1 MSEENTARIYTVNL
15 AKAWDTPKYRRTD
28 RVINI
33 IKEFTQRHMQT
44 DKVKIDQDLN
54 RHIWSRGKKNPPR
67 KIRLR
72 MVKEDDD
79 TVVVSSYIEE
89 KRTETESKKTISE
102 ELVEKQVEEQ
112 KEDKVELGEEVLVEK
127 QVEEQKEDKVELG
140 EEVLVE
146 KQVEEQKEDKVQAKQ
161 KEKSK

>member
-15 AKAWDTPKYRRTD
+15 SKAWDTPKYRRTD

-33 IKEFTQRHMQT
+33 IKEFTERHMQT

-89 KRTETESKKTISE
+89 KRTESESEVISE
-102 ELVEKQVEEQ
+102 VVEKKVEEPKQ
-112 KEDKVELGEEVLVEK
+112 DKVELKEVVEK
-127 QVEEQKEDKVELG
+127 KVEEP
-140 EEVLVE
+140 
-146 KQVEEQKEDKVQAKQ
+146 KQDKVQANRKSKSKQ
-161 KEKSK
+161 K

>member
-89 KRTETESKKTISE
+89 KRTEAESEETISE

-112 KEDKVELGEEVLVEK
+112 KEDKVELEEELVKK
-127 QVEEQKEDKVELG
+127 QVEEQKEDKV
-140 EEVLVE
+140 
-146 KQVEEQKEDKVQAKQ
+146 KAKQ

>member
-33 IKEFTQRHMQT
+33 IREFTQRHMQT
-44 DKVKIDQDLN
+44 DKIKIDQDLN
-54 RHIWSRGKKNPPR
+54 RHIWSRGKTNPPR

-72 MVKEDDD
+72 MIKEDDD

-89 KRTETESKKTISE
+89 KTSVSMSE
-102 ELVEKQVEEQ
+102 EPVVKEEKA
-112 KEDKVELGEEVLVEK
+112 DKVEVKK
-127 QVEEQKEDKVELG
+127 QGKRKLK
-140 EEVLVE
+140 L
-146 KQVEEQKEDKVQAKQ
+146 K
-161 KEKSK
+161 

>member
-1 MSEENTARIYTVNL
+1 MSEDNSTRIYTVNL

-44 DKVKIDQDLN
+44 NKVKIDQDLN

-72 MVKEDDD
+72 MIKEDDD
-79 TVVVSSYIEE
+79 TVVVSSFIEE
-89 KRTETESKKTISE
+89 KRTELSE
-102 ELVEKQVEEQ
+102 ESVEVEEKPKVQEEKKVEKEPKVQEE
-112 KEDKVELGEEVLVEK
+112 KKVEKEPKVQEEKKVEK
-127 QVEEQKEDKVELG
+127 EPKVQEEKKVE
-140 EEVLVE
+140 
-146 KQVEEQKEDKVQAKQ
+146 
-161 KEKSK
+161 

>member
-15 AKAWDTPKYRRTD
+15 SKAWDTPKYRRTD

-89 KRTETESKKTISE
+89 KRTETESEETISE
-102 ELVEKQVEEQ
+102 ELVEKQVEGQ
-112 KEDKVELGEEVLVEK
+112 KEDKVELEEE
-127 QVEEQKEDKVELG
+127 
-140 EEVLVE
+140 LVE

>member
-1 MSEENTARIYTVNL
+1 MSEENTTRIYTVNL

-54 RHIWSRGKKNPPR
+54 RHIWSRGKTNPPR

-72 MVKEDDD
+72 MIKEDDD
-79 TVVVSSYIEE
+79 TVVVSSFIEE
-89 KRTETESKKTISE
+89 KMSEPETEES
-102 ELVEKQVEEQ
+102 VVEEPVVRAE
-112 KEDKVELGEEVLVEK
+112 KEET
-127 QVEEQKEDKVELG
+127 Q
-140 EEVLVE
+140 
-146 KQVEEQKEDKVQAKQ
+146 
-161 KEKSK
+161 KSK

>member
-15 AKAWDTPKYRRTD
+15 SKAWDTPKYRRTD

-33 IKEFTQRHMQT
+33 IKEFTERHMQT

-72 MVKEDDD
+72 MIKEDDD

-89 KRTETESKKTISE
+89 KRTESESEEISE
-102 ELVEKQVEEQ
+102 VVEKKVEEPKQ
-112 KEDKVELGEEVLVEK
+112 DKVELKKEVVEK
-127 QVEEQKEDKVELG
+127 KVEEP
-140 EEVLVE
+140 
-146 KQVEEQKEDKVQAKQ
+146 KQDKVQANRKSKSKQ
-161 KEKSK
+161 K

>member
-1 MSEENTARIYTVNL
+1 MSEDNSTRIYTVNL
-15 AKAWDTPKYRRTD
+15 TKAWDTPKYRRTD

-44 DKVKIDQDLN
+44 NKVKIDQDLN

-72 MVKEDDD
+72 MIKEDDD

-89 KRTETESKKTISE
+89 KSSLSE
-102 ELVEKQVEEQ
+102 ESVEE
-112 KEDKVELGEEVLVEK
+112 KA
-127 QVEEQKEDKVELG
+127 
-140 EEVLVE
+140 
-146 KQVEEQKEDKVQAKQ
+146 KVQA
-161 KEKSK
+161 EKVEEKVEEKAKVQAEKVEEKVEEKAKVQAEKVEEKVEEKAKVQAEKVEEKGKRK

>member
-1 MSEENTARIYTVNL
+1 MSEDNSTRIYTVNL
-15 AKAWDTPKYRRTD
+15 TKAWDTPKYRRTD

-44 DKVKIDQDLN
+44 NKVKIDQDLN

-72 MVKEDDD
+72 MIKEDDD

-89 KRTETESKKTISE
+89 KSSLSE
-102 ELVEKQVEEQ
+102 ESVEE
-112 KEDKVELGEEVLVEK
+112 KA
-127 QVEEQKEDKVELG
+127 
-140 EEVLVE
+140 
-146 KQVEEQKEDKVQAKQ
+146 KVQA
-161 KEKSK
+161 EKLEEKVEEKAKVQAEKVEEKVEEKAKVQAEKVEEKGKRK

>member
-1 MSEENTARIYTVNL
+1 MSEENTTRIYTVNL

-33 IKEFTQRHMQT
+33 IKEFTRRHMQT
-44 DKVKIDQDLN
+44 NKVKIDQDLN

-72 MVKEDDD
+72 MIKEDDD

-89 KRTETESKKTISE
+89 KSSLSE
-102 ELVEKQVEEQ
+102 ESMEESEIQAEKVEE
-112 KEDKVELGEEVLVEK
+112 KVEEK
-127 QVEEQKEDKVELG
+127 A
-140 EEVLVE
+140 
-146 KQVEEQKEDKVQAKQ
+146 KVQA
-161 KEKSK
+161 EKVEEKGKRK

>member
-1 MSEENTARIYTVNL
+1 MSDENTTRIYTVNL

-54 RHIWSRGKKNPPR
+54 RHIWSRGKTNPPR

-72 MVKEDDD
+72 MIKEDDD
-79 TVVVSSYIEE
+79 TVVVSSFIEE
-89 KRTETESKKTISE
+89 KVSEPETEESE
-102 ELVEKQVEEQ
+102 PEESVVRAEKEETQ
-112 KEDKVELGEEVLVEK
+112 
-127 QVEEQKEDKVELG
+127 
-140 EEVLVE
+140 
-146 KQVEEQKEDKVQAKQ
+146 
-161 KEKSK
+161 KSK

>member
-1 MSEENTARIYTVNL
+1 MSEENIERIYTVNL

-44 DKVKIDQDLN
+44 NKVKIDQDLN

-72 MVKEDDD
+72 MIKEDDD
-79 TVVVSSYIEE
+79 NDEN
-89 KRTETESKKTISE
+89 
-102 ELVEKQVEEQ
+102 
-112 KEDKVELGEEVLVEK
+112 
-127 QVEEQKEDKVELG
+127 
-140 EEVLVE
+140 
-146 KQVEEQKEDKVQAKQ
+146 
-161 KEKSK
+161 

>member
-1 MSEENTARIYTVNL
+1 MSEENTSRIYTVNL

-44 DKVKIDQDLN
+44 NKVKIDQDLN

-72 MVKEDDD
+72 MIKEDDD
-79 TVVVSSYIEE
+79 TVVVSSFIEE
-89 KRTETESKKTISE
+89 KRTELSE
-102 ELVEKQVEEQ
+102 ESVEVEEPKVQEEKKVEKVEKVEKVQEEKKVEKVEKVEKVQEEKQVE
-112 KEDKVELGEEVLVEK
+112 KD
-127 QVEEQKEDKVELG
+127 
-140 EEVLVE
+140 
-146 KQVEEQKEDKVQAKQ
+146 
-161 KEKSK
+161 KSK

>member
-15 AKAWDTPKYRRTD
+15 SKAWDTPKYRRTD

-33 IKEFTQRHMQT
+33 IKEFTQRHMQA

-89 KRTETESKKTISE
+89 RRTETESEETISE
-102 ELVEKQVEEQ
+102 ELVKKQVEEQ
-112 KEDKVELGEEVLVEK
+112 KEDKVELEEELVK
-127 QVEEQKEDKVELG
+127 
-140 EEVLVE
+140 
-146 KQVEEQKEDKVQAKQ
+146 KQVEEQKEDKVQANQ
-161 KEKSK
+161 KGKSK

>member
-15 AKAWDTPKYRRTD
+15 SKAWDTPKYRRTD

-33 IKEFTQRHMQT
+33 IKEFTQRHMQA

-89 KRTETESKKTISE
+89 KRTETESEETISE

-112 KEDKVELGEEVLVEK
+112 KEDKVELEE
-127 QVEEQKEDKVELG
+127 EE
-140 EEVLVE
+140 LVE

-161 KEKSK
+161 KEKRKK

>member
-1 MSEENTARIYTVNL
+1 VNL

-54 RHIWSRGKKNPPR
+54 RHIWSRGKTNPPR

-72 MVKEDDD
+72 MIKEDDD
-79 TVVVSSYIEE
+79 TVVVSSFIEE
-89 KRTETESKKTISE
+89 KMSEPETEESVAE
-102 ELVEKQVEEQ
+102 ESVVRAEKEETQ
-112 KEDKVELGEEVLVEK
+112 
-127 QVEEQKEDKVELG
+127 
-140 EEVLVE
+140 
-146 KQVEEQKEDKVQAKQ
+146 
-161 KEKSK
+161 KSK

>member
-1 MSEENTARIYTVNL
+1 MSEDNSTRIYTVNL

-44 DKVKIDQDLN
+44 NKVKIDQDLN
-54 RHIWSRGKKNPPR
+54 RDIWSRGKRNPPR

-72 MVKEDDD
+72 MIKEDDD

-89 KRTETESKKTISE
+89 KSSLSE
-102 ELVEKQVEEQ
+102 ESVEESEEKVEKVEEKVEEKAKVQVE
-112 KEDKVELGEEVLVEK
+112 KVEEK
-127 QVEEQKEDKVELG
+127 GKRK
-140 EEVLVE
+140 
-146 KQVEEQKEDKVQAKQ
+146 
-161 KEKSK
+161 

>member
-1 MSEENTARIYTVNL
+1 MSEDNSTRIYTVNL
-15 AKAWDTPKYRRTD
+15 TKAWDTPKYRRTD

-44 DKVKIDQDLN
+44 NKVKIDQDLN

-72 MVKEDDD
+72 MIKEDDD

-89 KRTETESKKTISE
+89 KSSLSE
-102 ELVEKQVEEQ
+102 ESVEE
-112 KEDKVELGEEVLVEK
+112 KA
-127 QVEEQKEDKVELG
+127 
-140 EEVLVE
+140 
-146 KQVEEQKEDKVQAKQ
+146 KVQA
-161 KEKSK
+161 EKVEEKVEEKAKVQAEKVEEKGKRK

>member
-15 AKAWDTPKYRRTD
+15 SKAWDTPKYRRTD

-33 IKEFTQRHMQT
+33 IKEFTERHMQT

-89 KRTETESKKTISE
+89 KRTESESE
-102 ELVEKQVEEQ
+102 EILEVVEKKVEEPKQ
-112 KEDKVELGEEVLVEK
+112 DKVELKEVVEK
-127 QVEEQKEDKVELG
+127 KVEEPKQDKVELK
-140 EEVLVE
+140 EVVE
-146 KQVEEQKEDKVQAKQ
+146 KKVEEPKQDKVQANRKSKSKQ
-161 KEKSK
+161 K

>member
-15 AKAWDTPKYRRTD
+15 SKAWDTPKYRRTD

-89 KRTETESKKTISE
+89 KRTETESEDISE
-102 ELVEKQVEEQ
+102 ELVEKQVEKQ
-112 KEDKVELGEEVLVEK
+112 KEDKVELEEELVEK
-127 QVEEQKEDKVELG
+127 QVEK
-140 EEVLVE
+140 
-146 KQVEEQKEDKVQAKQ
+146 QKEDKVQAKQ

>member
-1 MSEENTARIYTVNL
+1 MSDENTTRIYTVNL

-54 RHIWSRGKKNPPR
+54 RHIWSRGKTNPPR

-72 MVKEDDD
+72 MIKEDDD
-79 TVVVSSYIEE
+79 TVVVSSFIEE
-89 KRTETESKKTISE
+89 KVSEPETEESE
-102 ELVEKQVEEQ
+102 PETEESEPEESVVRAEKEETQ
-112 KEDKVELGEEVLVEK
+112 
-127 QVEEQKEDKVELG
+127 
-140 EEVLVE
+140 
-146 KQVEEQKEDKVQAKQ
+146 
-161 KEKSK
+161 KSK

>member
-1 MSEENTARIYTVNL
+1 MSEDNLTRIYTVNL

-44 DKVKIDQDLN
+44 NKVKIDQDLN
-54 RHIWSRGKKNPPR
+54 RDIWSRGKRNPPR

-72 MVKEDDD
+72 MIKEDDD

-89 KRTETESKKTISE
+89 KSSLSE
-102 ELVEKQVEEQ
+102 ESVEES
-112 KEDKVELGEEVLVEK
+112 EEK
-127 QVEEQKEDKVELG
+127 A
-140 EEVLVE
+140 
-146 KQVEEQKEDKVQAKQ
+146 KVQA
-161 KEKSK
+161 EKVEEKVEEKAKVQAEKVEEKGKRK

>member
-89 KRTETESKKTISE
+89 KRTETESEETISE

-112 KEDKVELGEEVLVEK
+112 KEDKVELEE
-127 QVEEQKEDKVELG
+127 EE
-140 EEVLVE
+140 LVE

>member
-15 AKAWDTPKYRRTD
+15 SKAWDTPKYRRTD

-33 IKEFTQRHMQT
+33 IKEFTERHMQT

-72 MVKEDDD
+72 MIKEDDD

-89 KRTETESKKTISE
+89 KRTESESEEISE
-102 ELVEKQVEEQ
+102 VVEKKVEEPKQ
-112 KEDKVELGEEVLVEK
+112 DKVELKEAVEK
-127 QVEEQKEDKVELG
+127 KVEEP
-140 EEVLVE
+140 
-146 KQVEEQKEDKVQAKQ
+146 KQDKVQANRKSKSKQ
-161 KEKSK
+161 K

>member
-89 KRTETESKKTISE
+89 KRTEAESE
-102 ELVEKQVEEQ
+102 ETVSEVPVEKQEEQKEDKVELEEEEPVEKQVEEQ
-112 KEDKVELGEEVLVEK
+112 KEDN
-127 QVEEQKEDKVELG
+127 
-140 EEVLVE
+140 
-146 KQVEEQKEDKVQAKQ
+146 VQAKQ